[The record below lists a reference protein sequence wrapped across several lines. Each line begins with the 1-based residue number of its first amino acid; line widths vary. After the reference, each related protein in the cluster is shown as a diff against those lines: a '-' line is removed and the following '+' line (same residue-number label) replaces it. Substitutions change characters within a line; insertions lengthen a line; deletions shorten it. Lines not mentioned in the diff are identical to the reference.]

1 MPGAEESISE
11 VSGKEV
17 LGNSH
22 WLLERDD
29 HLPPTN
35 SCVQLYM
42 PQQARFTASWG
53 NSSRTQQRGGLPLSV
68 SVCLCVSLSLS
79 VCQSVCLWVFVSL
92 CVFVCPSAHVFVFV
106 FLSDFCMSVCPSA
119 YLWMSVFLVCL
130 SLYLSAS
137 PSVSVSLSLSSV
149 PPLRLTANII

>member
-22 WLLERDD
+22 WLLEMDD

-68 SVCLCVSLSLS
+68 CVFLCLYQSVSQSVYEYSSPCVSLFVHLHTCLCLSPCLTSVCLFVPLPICGCLSSLSVYLCIYLLLPLSLSL
-79 VCQSVCLWVFVSL
+79 
-92 CVFVCPSAHVFVFV
+92 
-106 FLSDFCMSVCPSA
+106 FLSP
-119 YLWMSVFLVCL
+119 
-130 SLYLSAS
+130 
-137 PSVSVSLSLSSV
+137 SV